1 MKNYPAL
8 QMCLGTRSLEAG
20 FGSVAGQMLEEA
32 EELIDFVP
40 CPYRGF
46 GARRRS
52 LGIDG
57 YAFDEADGSCES
69 G

>member
-1 MKNYPAL
+1 MEEY
-8 QMCLGTRSLEAG
+8 LGAFRDEVIARAADVFGGRDREAG

-46 GARRRS
+46 GAR
-52 LGIDG
+52 
-57 YAFDEADGSCES
+57 
-69 G
+69 